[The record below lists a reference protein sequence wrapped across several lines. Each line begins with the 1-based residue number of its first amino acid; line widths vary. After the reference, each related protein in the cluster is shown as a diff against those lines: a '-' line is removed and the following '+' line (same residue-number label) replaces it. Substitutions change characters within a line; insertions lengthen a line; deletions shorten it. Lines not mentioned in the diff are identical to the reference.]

1 MVSLPTVNARCTVRT
16 PTVTSWL
23 TSSIMQIWGAHFL
36 GRRSGQYLRESYPLR
51 APIWRPNV
59 AGASTWKGWLA

>member
-23 TSSIMQIWGAHFL
+23 TSSIMQIWGATSL
-36 GRRSGQYLRESYPLR
+36 VRRDRSIPPVKLP
-51 APIWRPNV
+51 V
-59 AGASTWKGWLA
+59 AGAHLPT

>member
-1 MVSLPTVNARCTVRT
+1 MVLLSLPTVNARCTVRT

-36 GRRSGQYLRESYPLR
+36 GRRVRSIPPGELP
-51 APIWRPNV
+51 V
-59 AGASTWKGWLA
+59 ASAHLAT

>member
-23 TSSIMQIWGAHFL
+23 RTSCCGDPATADL
-36 GRRSGQYLRESYPLR
+36 YRVRVGGQTSPLPCPPQTRNPLR
-51 APIWRPNV
+51 VPIC
-59 AGASTWKGWLA
+59 